1 MRPLKFITTLSLIL
15 SLTLTVNMTVF
26 ASETY
31 QSELNGLQISTALKD
46 IRPIAVM
53 IDNEEKALPHSAVAE
68 ADIVYEMMNS
78 IANDHITRLMCLYK
92 NWPNIE
98 QIGSVRSVRSTNIAM
113 AAEYNAILI
122 HEGGPKIYIDA
133 TLDNNAWIDDLDGGF
148 SRLKNGKALEFTE
161 FVLKGEVEEHAK
173 AAGVSLTY
181 NDYKPEREQHFVFP
195 KKNIVPVGE
204 AASEINMSAAYPHT
218 QSKLVYNSAT
228 KTYDYYAYGYIQK
241 DYGTDKVISFKDVII
256 QIAPMTALDA
266 NGYLAYDILK
276 TGKAYYCTNG
286 KYMPVTWKKDTV
298 TAITHYYDKEGKE
311 LLMNPGKIYINI
323 YPESYE
329 KELIIR

>member
-1 MRPLKFITTLSLIL
+1 MRPIKYIALLCSIVM
-15 SLTLTVNMTVF
+15 LTVPVSVATK

-31 QSELNGLQISTALKD
+31 QSELTGLQISTDLKN

-53 IDNEEKALPHSAVAE
+53 IDNEEKALPHSSVAE

-78 IANDHITRLMCLYK
+78 TANDHITRLMCLYK

-98 QIGSVRSVRSTNIAM
+98 QIGSVRSVRSTNIPI

-122 HEGGPKIYIDA
+122 HEGGPKIYIDN
-133 TLDNNAWIDDLDGGF
+133 TLNQNAWIDDLDGGF

-181 NDYKPEREQHFVFP
+181 NSYKPERDQHFVFP
-195 KKNIVPVGE
+195 KKNIVPIGE
-204 AASEINMSAAYPHT
+204 AAAEIDMTTAYPHT
-218 QSKLVYNSAT
+218 QSKLIYNAST

-256 QIAPMTALDA
+256 QIAPMTVLDP
-266 NGYLAYDILK
+266 NGYLAYDVLK
-276 TGKAYYCTNG
+276 TGKGFYCTNG
-286 KYMPVTWKKDTV
+286 KYMPITWKKDTV
-298 TAITHYYDKEGKE
+298 TDITHYFDKEGEE

-329 KELIIR
+329 KELIIK